1 MLTSNYDD
9 KRLKMSINAASA
21 LTGPIREFSEKE
33 ISSEEYKSKIDLKS
47 RMRLREG
54 KYTDSQFTLNNKDAG
69 TRPNK
74 FIGQKN
80 GRNNIVYANKQNT
93 KRPSHATEN
102 QRSMTE
108 HQRNKTQS
116 SVDRSEDSFSGGQ
129 MDMVKEEEEKDGE
142 RMAHRRDRVED
153 QRRRLES
160 FLTLARQS
168 KSKKDIAM
176 IKDMIH
182 QLDETKKPLPMSR
195 VNDLKQLELMA
206 SPYNQSLISM
216 IKVEVDQAKKLRDL
230 RLKEKQ

>member
-1 MLTSNYDD
+1 M
-9 KRLKMSINAASA
+9 RINADSA

-54 KYTDSQFTLNNKDAG
+54 KITDSQFTHNNKDAG

-80 GRNNIVYANKQNT
+80 GRNNSVYAQKQNT
-93 KRPSHATEN
+93 RRPSHATEN
-102 QRSMTE
+102 QKSMGE

-116 SVDRSEDSFSGGQ
+116 SVDRSEDSFSGGK
-129 MDMVKEEEEKDGE
+129 MDMVKEEEERDGE
-142 RMAHRRDRVED
+142 RAQRRDRVED

-168 KSKKDIAM
+168 KSRKDIAM

-195 VNDLKQLELMA
+195 VNDLK
-206 SPYNQSLISM
+206 
-216 IKVEVDQAKKLRDL
+216 
-230 RLKEKQ
+230 